1 MIPKSAIRS
10 KETPR
15 RIRVASEVKK
25 VISEFLL
32 RGAVSDPARSSI
44 ATMIAITGVDMSP
57 DLQHAKVFF
66 SSISPQISSEECSEF
81 LENHKYKLRA
91 HVGASIR
98 LKHTPELRFLIDDSS
113 EKAEKIENLLKKI
126 AQK

>member
-81 LENHKYKLRA
+81 LENH
-91 HVGASIR
+91 
-98 LKHTPELRFLIDDSS
+98 
-113 EKAEKIENLLKKI
+113 
-126 AQK
+126 

>member
-1 MIPKSAIRS
+1 MIQNSAIQRR
-10 KETPR
+10 ETPR

-32 RGAVSDPARSSI
+32 RGAVSDPEKASI
-44 ATMIAITGVDMSP
+44 VTMIAITGVDMSP

-66 SSISPQISSEECSEF
+66 SSISPKISSEECAEF
-81 LENHKYKLRA
+81 LEKHKYKLRA
-91 HVGASIR
+91 HIGASIR
-98 LKHTPELRFLIDDSS
+98 LKHTPELRFFIDDSS

-126 AQK
+126 TRK

>member
-1 MIPKSAIRS
+1 MIPKSAIRR

-44 ATMIAITGVDMSP
+44 TTMIAITGVDMSP

-66 SSISPQISSEECSEF
+66 SSISPKISSEECAEF
-81 LENHKYKLRA
+81 LENYKYKLRA

>member
-1 MIPKSAIRS
+1 MIPEIAIRK

-15 RIRVASEVKK
+15 RVRVASEVKK
-25 VISEFLL
+25 VLSEFLL
-32 RGAVSDPARSSI
+32 RGVVSDPEKTSI

-66 SSISPQISSEECSEF
+66 SSISPQIPSEKCAEF
-81 LENHKYKLRA
+81 LEKYKYKLRA
-91 HVGASIR
+91 HVGSSIR
-98 LKHTPELRFLIDDSS
+98 LKHTPELRFLIDNSS